1 MRMNE
6 MNPNTPS
13 PSTSPESQEELV
25 QKIREALRAVIDPE
39 IGMNVVQLG
48 LIRNIEIQPDLIQIT
63 MILTTPFCPAGPYL
77 LEQVRYVTEQVA
89 GRPTK
94 VILGME
100 MWDPSMMEEDAL
112 AEWGLW

>member
-1 MRMNE
+1 MSEINSKAFS
-6 MNPNTPS
+6 PS
-13 PSTSPESQEELV
+13 PTPESYEEQI

-77 LEQVRYVTEQVA
+77 LEQVRYVTEQVT

-94 VILGME
+94 VTLGME

>member
-1 MRMNE
+1 MGE
-6 MNPNTPS
+6 MDTNVVS
-13 PSTSPESQEELV
+13 SSSSSESQEELV
-25 QKIREALRAVIDPE
+25 QKIREALRAVVDPE

-63 MILTTPFCPAGPYL
+63 MILTTPFCPAGTYL
-77 LEQVRYVTEQVA
+77 LEQVRYVTEQVT

-94 VILGME
+94 VTLGME

-112 AEWGLW
+112 AEWGMW

>member
-1 MRMNE
+1 MSE
-6 MNPNTPS
+6 TIPQTPS
-13 PSTSPESQEELV
+13 PASDSQDSHEELI
-25 QKIREALRAVIDPE
+25 QKIREALRAVVDPE

-77 LEQVRYVTEQVA
+77 LEQVRHMTEQVT

>member
-1 MRMNE
+1 MTE
-6 MNPNTPS
+6 IAQNPPA
-13 PSTSPESQEELV
+13 PTSDEELV
-25 QKIREALRAVIDPE
+25 QRIREALRAVVDPE

-77 LEQVRYVTEQVA
+77 LEQVRYVTEQVT
-89 GRPTK
+89 GRPTR
-94 VILGME
+94 VILSME

>member
-1 MRMNE
+1 MTE
-6 MNPNTPS
+6 IAQNPPA
-13 PSTSPESQEELV
+13 PTSDEELV
-25 QKIREALRAVIDPE
+25 QRIREALRAVVDPE

-63 MILTTPFCPAGPYL
+63 MILTTPFCPVGPYL
-77 LEQVRYVTEQVA
+77 LEQVRYVTEQVT
-89 GRPTK
+89 GRPTR

>member
-1 MRMNE
+1 MTE
-6 MNPNTPS
+6 IAQNPPA
-13 PSTSPESQEELV
+13 PTSDEELV
-25 QKIREALRAVIDPE
+25 QRIREALRAVVDPE

-48 LIRNIEIQPDLIQIT
+48 LIRNIEVQPDLIQIT

-77 LEQVRYVTEQVA
+77 LEQVRYVTEQVT
-89 GRPTK
+89 GRPTR

>member
-1 MRMNE
+1 MSGTI
-6 MNPNTPS
+6 PDATS
-13 PSTSPESQEELV
+13 PSVPQESQEELI
-25 QKIREALRAVIDPE
+25 QRIRESLRSVIDPE

-48 LIRNIEIQPDLIQIT
+48 LIRNIEIQPDLVQIT

-77 LEQVRYVTEQVA
+77 LEQVRYVTEQVT

-100 MWDPSMMEEDAL
+100 MW
-112 AEWGLW
+112 

>member
-1 MRMNE
+1 MTE
-6 MNPNTPS
+6 IAQNPPA
-13 PSTSPESQEELV
+13 PTSDEELV
-25 QKIREALRAVIDPE
+25 QRIREALRAVVDPE

-77 LEQVRYVTEQVA
+77 LEQVRYVTEQVT
-89 GRPTK
+89 GRPTR

>member
-1 MRMNE
+1 MDE
-6 MNPNTPS
+6 ITPNAAS
-13 PSTSPESQEELV
+13 NAASAESQEELI
-25 QKIREALRAVIDPE
+25 QKIREALRAVVDPE

-48 LIRNIEIQPDLIQIT
+48 LIRNIEIQPDLVQIT

-77 LEQVRYVTEQVA
+77 LEQVRYVTEQVT
-89 GRPTK
+89 GRPTR
-94 VILGME
+94 VTLGME

>member
-1 MRMNE
+1 MSGTI
-6 MNPNTPS
+6 PDATS
-13 PSTSPESQEELV
+13 PSAPQESQEELI
-25 QKIREALRAVIDPE
+25 QRIRESLRSVVDPE

-48 LIRNIEIQPDLIQIT
+48 LIRNIEIQPDLVQIT

-77 LEQVRYVTEQVA
+77 LEQVRYVTEQVT